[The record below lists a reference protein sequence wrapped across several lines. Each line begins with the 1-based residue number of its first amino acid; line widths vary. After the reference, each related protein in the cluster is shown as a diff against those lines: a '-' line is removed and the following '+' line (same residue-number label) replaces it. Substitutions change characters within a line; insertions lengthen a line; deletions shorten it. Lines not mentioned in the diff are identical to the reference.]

1 VSLIIVVRGFCS
13 PAETLP
19 LRQFRFF
26 YPHSE
31 FGEVAISRNLSV
43 ATTTLNDKTFIWISV
58 RRI

>member
-1 VSLIIVVRGFCS
+1 MSVIIVVRGFCR

-19 LRQFRFF
+19 LCQFRFF
-26 YPHSE
+26 HLHSA

-43 ATTTLNDKTFIWISV
+43 TPPTLNDKTFIWISV